1 MTVEL
6 FVSLATLD
14 RMTALAEYDL
24 EDPLLRVQLD
34 ALCARTS
41 ARLGMPMSMVSIDA

>member
-14 RMTALAEYDL
+14 RMTTLAEYDF
-24 EDPLLRVQLD
+24 EDPLLREGWMD
-34 ALCARTS
+34 CAPAPRPAWTC
-41 ARLGMPMSMVSIDA
+41 P